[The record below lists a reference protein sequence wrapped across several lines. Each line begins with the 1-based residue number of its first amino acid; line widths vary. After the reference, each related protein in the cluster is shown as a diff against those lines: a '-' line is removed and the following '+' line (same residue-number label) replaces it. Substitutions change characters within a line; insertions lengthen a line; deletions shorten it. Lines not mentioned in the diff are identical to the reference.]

1 MTAERR
7 RSLLRQA
14 LGLNRGKEHR
24 KSYTVNIGT
33 EVSFELQELERQGL
47 VAHVGDAGLTYRVTE
62 RGRRFARGRLRD
74 HQRYEEY
81 LRFTDVYP
89 NTSFRA
95 FLTFHGYALPEET
108 VRARRE
114 LARQGHTY
122 LEYA

>member
-7 RSLLRQA
+7 RHLLRQA

-47 VAHVGDAGLTYRVTE
+47 VAHVGDAGLTYRVTA
-62 RGRRFARGRLRD
+62 RGRHFALGRLRD
-74 HQRYEEY
+74 QQRYEEY
-81 LRFTDVYP
+81 RRFTDAFP
-89 NTSFRA
+89 NVSFRA
-95 FLTFHGYALPEET
+95 FLTIQGYARAEET